1 MDKIKRNT
9 TLVFSDYLVGNFT
22 KEWWL
27 MLKLTLDRH
36 YKAAIYLR
44 LSREDGDF
52 SCSSEKL
59 ESNSISNQ
67 RLVIM
72 DYLRKC
78 PEITFVREY
87 CDDGYTGANFDRP
100 DFQKMIEAVQQGEID
115 CIVVKDLS
123 RFGRE
128 YIDSGAYIQKLFPM
142 LGVRFIAINDNY
154 DNAQPGAADNEL
166 VLPFKNLM
174 NDSYC
179 RDISVKVRS
188 NLEAKRRNG
197 QFVGSKVVYGYMRS
211 PENKNLLVIDPEA
224 AAVVQ
229 DIFRWKIDGQSPAQ
243 IADRLN
249 RNHIPSPIEYKKGK
263 GSKQRTCFQ
272 TKEVAQWSAVAIYRI
287 LRNEI
292 YTGTLVQGKTTSPN
306 HKVKKTVRKA
316 PDEWSRTEHAH
327 EAIIAPAQF
336 DLVQRLMLDDTR
348 SPVGANG
355 VHLFSGKV
363 FCAGCGSP
371 MVRKVSRRNGHEYTY
386 FICGGNK
393 ADKHLCSSHMIRED
407 TVYDTV
413 LAVIQAQIA
422 VAMDMSAALRQVDSL
437 AWENRELERIK
448 SKRGFQEE
456 IVDKNRRLK
465 VGAYDDF
472 KNGFISREDYKTFTE
487 QFERQ
492 IREAMQAITQ
502 LDQERNSIMGGL
514 AKQQGWLSQFT
525 QYENI
530 RELSRNSVVAL
541 VDRIEIRE
549 DKDIDVRLLHSDHF
563 ASIVAFLNEQRLKRD
578 AKIVPIGREAV

>member
-1 MDKIKRNT
+1 
-9 TLVFSDYLVGNFT
+9 
-22 KEWWL
+22 

-36 YKAAIYLR
+36 YRAAIYLR

-72 DYLRKC
+72 DYLKRC

-100 DFQKMIEAVQQGEID
+100 DFQKMIEAVQSGEID

-128 YIDSGAYIQKLFPM
+128 YIDSGAYIQKMFPM

-188 NLEAKRRNG
+188 NLDAKRRNG

-306 HKVKKTVRKA
+306 HKVKKTIRKA
-316 PDEWSRTEHAH
+316 PEEWSRTEHAH
-327 EAIIAPAQF
+327 EAIIAPTQF
-336 DLVQRLMLDDTR
+336 DLVQRIMLDDTR

-363 FCAGCGSP
+363 FCADCGSP
-371 MVRKVSRRNGHEYTY
+371 MVRKVSRCNGYEYTY

-393 ADKHLCSSHMIRED
+393 ADKHICSSHMIRES
-407 TVYDTV
+407 TVYAAV
-413 LAVIQAQIA
+413 LAVIQAQIK
-422 VAMDMSAALRQVDSL
+422 VAMDMSAALKQVDGL

-448 SKRGFQEE
+448 AKRAFQEE
-456 IVDKNRRLK
+456 VADKNRRLK
-465 VGAYDDF
+465 VGAYDDL
-472 KNGFISREDYKTFTE
+472 KNGLISREDYKTFTE
-487 QFERQ
+487 QFDRQ
-492 IREAMQAITQ
+492 IQEAMEAISQ
-502 LDQERNSIMGGL
+502 LDSERNSIMGGL
-514 AKQQGWLSQFT
+514 AEQQGWLTQFR

-530 RELSRNSVVAL
+530 QELSRNSVVAL
-541 VDRIEIRE
+541 VDHIEIRK
-549 DKDIDVRLLHSDHF
+549 DKDIDVCLLHRDHF
-563 ASIVAFLNEQRLKRD
+563 ASIVAFLNEQRLRRD
-578 AKIVPIGREAV
+578 AKIVPLGRKAV

>member
-1 MDKIKRNT
+1 
-9 TLVFSDYLVGNFT
+9 
-22 KEWWL
+22 
-27 MLKLTLDRH
+27 MLKLSLDRH
-36 YKAAIYLR
+36 YRAAIYLR

-72 DYLRKC
+72 DFLKKC

-100 DFQKMIEAVQQGEID
+100 DFRKMIEAVQRGEID

-128 YIDSGAYIQKLFPM
+128 YIDSGAYIQKLFPV

-154 DNAQPGAADNEL
+154 DNAQPGAADDEL
-166 VLPFKNLM
+166 ILPFKNLM

-179 RDISVKVRS
+179 RDISIKVRS

-197 QFVGSKVVYGYMRS
+197 QFVGSKVVYGYMRALD
-211 PENKNLLVIDPEA
+211 NKNLLVIDPEA

-263 GSKQRTCFQ
+263 GSKQRTSFQ

-287 LRNEI
+287 LRNEMYI
-292 YTGTLVQGKTTSPN
+292 GTLVQGKTTSPN
-306 HKVKKTVRKA
+306 HKVKKMVRKA
-316 PDEWSRTEHAH
+316 PEEWCRTEHAH

-336 DLVQRLMLDDTR
+336 DLVQRLMQDDTR
-348 SPVGANG
+348 SPAGANG

-363 FCAGCGSP
+363 FCADCGSA
-371 MVRKVSRRNGHEYTY
+371 MVRKVSHTNGYEYTY

-393 ADKHLCSSHMIRED
+393 ADKHLCSSHMIRER
-407 TVYDTV
+407 TVYDAV

-422 VAMDMSAALRQVDSL
+422 AAMDMSAALRQVDSL

-448 SKRGFQEE
+448 SKRAFQEE
-456 IVDKNRRLK
+456 IADKNRRLK
-465 VGAYDDF
+465 AGAYDDF

-492 IREAMQAITQ
+492 IRAAMDAITQ

-514 AKQQGWLSQFT
+514 AKQQGWLSQFAK
-525 QYENI
+525 YENI
-530 RELSRNSVVAL
+530 QELSRNSVAAL

-549 DKDIDVRLLHSDHF
+549 NKDIDVCLLHRDHF
-563 ASIVAFLNEQRLKRD
+563 ASIVAFLSEQQLRRD
-578 AKIVPIGREAV
+578 AKIIPLGREAV

>member
-1 MDKIKRNT
+1 
-9 TLVFSDYLVGNFT
+9 
-22 KEWWL
+22 
-27 MLKLTLDRH
+27 MLKLTLDRQ

-72 DYLRKC
+72 DFLKKC

-100 DFQKMIEAVQQGEID
+100 DFQKMIEAVQKGEID

-188 NLEAKRRNG
+188 NLDAKRRNG

-306 HKVKKTVRKA
+306 HKVKKTIRKA
-316 PDEWSRTEHAH
+316 PEEWSRTEHAH

-336 DLVQRLMLDDTR
+336 DLIQRLMLDDTR

-363 FCAGCGSP
+363 FCADCGSP
-371 MVRKVSRRNGHEYTY
+371 MVRKVSRCNGYEYTY

-393 ADKHLCSSHMIRED
+393 ADKHICSSHMIRES
-407 TVYDTV
+407 TVYTTV
-413 LAVIQAQIA
+413 LAVIQAQIK
-422 VAMDMSAALRQVDSL
+422 VAMDMSAALKQVDSL

-448 SKRGFQEE
+448 AKRAFQEE
-456 IVDKNRRLK
+456 VADKHRRLK
-465 VGAYDDF
+465 VGAYDDL
-472 KNGFISREDYKTFTE
+472 KNGLISREDYKIFTE
-487 QFERQ
+487 QFDHQ
-492 IREAMQAITQ
+492 IKEAMGAISR
-502 LDQERNSIMGGL
+502 LDSERNSIMGGL
-514 AKQQGWLSQFT
+514 AEQQGWLAQFR

-530 RELSRNSVVAL
+530 QELSRNSVVAL
-541 VDRIEIRE
+541 VDHIEIRE
-549 DKDIDVRLLHSDHF
+549 NKDIDVCLLHSDHF
-563 ASIVAFLNEQRLKRD
+563 ASIVAFLNEHRLRRD
-578 AKIVPIGREAV
+578 AKIVPLGRKAV

>member
-1 MDKIKRNT
+1 
-9 TLVFSDYLVGNFT
+9 
-22 KEWWL
+22 
-27 MLKLTLDRH
+27 MLKLSLDRH
-36 YKAAIYLR
+36 YRAAIYLR

-72 DYLRKC
+72 DFLKKC

-100 DFQKMIEAVQQGEID
+100 DFQKMIEAVQRGEID

-128 YIDSGAYIQKLFPM
+128 YIDSGAYIQKLFPA

-166 VLPFKNLM
+166 ILPFKNLM

-179 RDISVKVRS
+179 RDISIKVRS

-197 QFVGSKVVYGYMRS
+197 QFVGSKVVYGYMRA
-211 PENKNLLVIDPEA
+211 PDNKNLLAIDPEA

-263 GSKQRTCFQ
+263 GSKQRTSFQ

-287 LRNEI
+287 LKNEVYI
-292 YTGTLVQGKTTSPN
+292 GTLVQGKTTSPN

-316 PDEWSRTEHAH
+316 PEEWCRTEHAH

-348 SPVGANG
+348 SPTGAKC

-363 FCAGCGSP
+363 FCADCGST
-371 MVRKVSRRNGHEYTY
+371 MVRKTSHTNGYKYTY

-393 ADKHLCSSHMIRED
+393 ADKHLCSSHMIRES
-407 TVYDTV
+407 TVYDAV

-422 VAMDMSAALRQVDSL
+422 AAMDMSAALRQVDSL

-448 SKRGFQEE
+448 SKRAFQEE

-465 VGAYDDF
+465 AGAYDDF

-492 IREAMQAITQ
+492 IRAAMDAIAQ

-514 AKQQGWLSQFT
+514 AKQQGWLAQFAK
-525 QYENI
+525 YENI
-530 RELSRNSVVAL
+530 QELSRNSVAVL

-549 DKDIDVRLLHSDHF
+549 NKDIDVCLLHRDHF
-563 ASIVAFLNEQRLKRD
+563 ASIVAFLSEQQLRRD
-578 AKIVPIGREAV
+578 AKIIPLGREAV